1 MEQTVLLRGGPW
13 SWGWG
18 LAQGGCLIT
27 LTGRVG
33 LLLVPVH
40 SVAAIFLRA
49 LGKSPRPAVTSGIC
63 RSEAHGDPTRDQ
75 VGAATSALP
84 RGRTKAGP
92 PEFALRPGP
101 LTPAQ

>member
-49 LGKSPRPAVTSGIC
+49 LGKSPRPAVSLGSVGPRLTGTLPGIKWE
-63 RSEAHGDPTRDQ
+63 RPPQHFPG
-75 VGAATSALP
+75 GAPS
-84 RGRTKAGP
+84 P